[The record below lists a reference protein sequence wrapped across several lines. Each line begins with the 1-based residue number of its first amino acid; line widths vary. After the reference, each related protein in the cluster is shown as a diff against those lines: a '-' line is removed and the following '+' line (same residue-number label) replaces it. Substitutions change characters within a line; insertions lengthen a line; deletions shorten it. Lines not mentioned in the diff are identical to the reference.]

1 MLAKVCDACGDI
13 ISPRENRSFFEF
25 QGETKLDDV
34 TFDLC
39 AACSTEAY
47 QELKKYIEAKRGEY
61 EQS

>member
-39 AACSTEAY
+39 AVCSTEAY
-47 QELKKYIEAKRGEY
+47 RELKKVYRGE
-61 EQS
+61 EGRV